1 MTPTRLGAGDRL
13 RIEAALLRVDWVLD
27 GRVPW
32 RVRRQLKG
40 ELRTNLL
47 EAAGSVGTQ
56 VAIRQLGNLQE
67 LGVSYL
73 DVHRGRIDV
82 RRGGW
87 AAVITYASI
96 QLLAVAVF
104 LAFNAGLFAGG
115 GRGGGYEVLPGLG
128 PFAGSVHE
136 GRMAFT
142 FEFLSPAHLAL
153 MLIAFVVGSR
163 AWRLLNVGRA
173 PRK

>member
-1 MTPTRLGAGDRL
+1 MKPTRLGAGDRL
-13 RIEAALLRVDWVLD
+13 RIEAALLRIDWVLD

-56 VAIRQLGNLQE
+56 AGIRQLGSLQE
-67 LGVSYL
+67 LGASYL
-73 DVHRGRIDV
+73 DVHRGRVDV

-87 AAVITYASI
+87 AAVITYPSI
-96 QLLAVAVF
+96 QVLAVAVF

-115 GRGGGYEVLPGLG
+115 GHGGG
-128 PFAGSVHE
+128 
-136 GRMAFT
+136 
-142 FEFLSPAHLAL
+142 
-153 MLIAFVVGSR
+153 
-163 AWRLLNVGRA
+163 
-173 PRK
+173 